1 MNNFLQLVKSVG
13 VKVGYLALV
22 VFLDQTAA
30 QELAADSALLSALLR
45 TMFVL
50 MQKVRV
56 EHEETR

>member
-1 MNNFLQLVKSVG
+1 MNNFLQLVKRVG